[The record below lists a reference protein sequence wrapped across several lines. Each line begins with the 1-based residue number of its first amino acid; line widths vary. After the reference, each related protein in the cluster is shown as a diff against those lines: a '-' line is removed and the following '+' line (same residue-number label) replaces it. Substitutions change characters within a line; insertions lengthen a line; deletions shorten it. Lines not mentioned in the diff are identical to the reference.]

1 MKSNTI
7 TINLNYNENELQL
20 DMEDLINSIKFVL
33 SNKYKENNIAYEV
46 IDTSLTTISIPSPQ
60 YPLNPGPYVPANPSP
75 NDPWHTP
82 FRYEKIGDT
91 PDWWNNQPMCIVNP
105 NTQQYT
111 TPHNIT
117 INNYNKK
124 GTK

>member
-20 DMEDLINSIKFVL
+20 DMEDLINSIKFLL

-46 IDTSLTTISIPSPQ
+46 IDTSITTISIPSPQ
-60 YPLNPGPYVPANPSP
+60 YPLNPCP
-75 NDPWHTP
+75 NDPWHNP
-82 FRYEKIGDT
+82 FRYEKTGDT
-91 PDWWNNQPMCIVNP
+91 PSWWNNTPQCTVTP
-105 NTQQYT
+105 NCPPYT
-111 TPHNIT
+111 TPIT
-117 INNYNKK
+117 MNVNNNKK

>member
-33 SNKYKENNIAYEV
+33 NNKYKENNIAYEV
-46 IDTSLTTISIPSPQ
+46 IDTSITTINVPFPQ
-60 YPLNPGPYVPANPSP
+60 YPVNPS
-75 NDPWHTP
+75 P
-82 FRYEKIGDT
+82 FRYEKTGDT
-91 PDWWNNQPMCIVNP
+91 PSWWNNTPQCTITP
-105 NTQQYT
+105 NCPPYT
-111 TPHNIT
+111 TPIT
-117 INNYNKK
+117 MNVNNNNKK